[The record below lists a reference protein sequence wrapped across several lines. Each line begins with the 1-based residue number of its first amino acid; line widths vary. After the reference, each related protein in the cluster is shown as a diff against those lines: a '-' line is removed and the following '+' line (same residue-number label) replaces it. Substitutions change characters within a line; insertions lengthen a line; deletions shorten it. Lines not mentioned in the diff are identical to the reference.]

1 MTTAA
6 LNATMAQINLE
17 RRAEIG
23 AAKRA
28 RTRAAILDAA
38 RDCFGAAAGDA
49 VTVDAV
55 MQTAGLA
62 KGTFYVH
69 FQDLAELEAEV
80 GVALIREIDDRLQP
94 ARLGVSDPFT
104 RIATATMILL
114 RDLAAVPSR
123 ARLAARAAA
132 RFADVDRAPIRV
144 HLREDLTAV
153 QAAGRLALPSKELAA
168 RMISAI
174 VVQAA
179 TDLGQGRL
187 NSNAIPD
194 IVRAILRAI
203 GCAPAEAAERAEQAA
218 RNAGRF
224 ARRVARSGD
233 SKGRE
238 TA

>member
-1 MTTAA
+1 
-6 LNATMAQINLE
+6 MAQINLQ

-28 RTRAAILDAA
+28 RTRAVILDAA
-38 RDCFGAAAGDA
+38 RDCFGAAAANA

-55 MQTAGLA
+55 MQAAGLA

-80 GVALIREIDDRLQP
+80 GATLIREIDDSLQP
-94 ARLGVSDPFT
+94 ARLAIADPVS

-114 RDLAAVPSR
+114 HDLGAVPAR
-123 ARLAARAAA
+123 ARLAARAAT
-132 RFADVDRAPIRV
+132 RFPDLDRAPIHV
-144 HLREDLTAV
+144 HLREDLAAV

-168 RMISAI
+168 RVVSAI
-174 VVQAA
+174 AVQAA
-179 TDLGQGRL
+179 TDFGQGRL
-187 NSNAIPD
+187 NSKAVPD

-203 GCAPAEAAERAEQAA
+203 GCAPAEAAARAEQAA
-218 RNAGRF
+218 RNADRF
-224 ARRVARSGD
+224 ARRVTRSGD
-233 SKGRE
+233 SKDRK